1 MIASPKTNARRKS
14 PKRAAIIKAATE
26 EFLSRGFSGTSMDRI
41 AEVANVSKRTV
52 YDHFPSKDNLFQ
64 AIIDEILQRVEEMPS
79 HEYSEKKPLD
89 EQLLAIGNTFA
100 TTITGK
106 DFMKLSRVVISR
118 FIQSPEWAQN
128 TLKAHSRLRQDMIA
142 FFKAGKKDGR
152 LKISNPEKA
161 AAQFCGLIK
170 EIAFWPE
177 LMAGQEPISTRERNA
192 AVKAAVEMFLDH
204 YRKS

>member
-1 MIASPKTNARRKS
+1 MIAKPRKNTRRKS
-14 PKRAAIIKAATE
+14 PKRAAVIEAATE

-52 YDHFPSKDNLFQ
+52 YDHFPSKNDLFQ
-64 AIIDEILQRVEEMPS
+64 AIVDKILQQVEEMPS
-79 HEYSEKKPLD
+79 HKYSEEKPLD

-106 DFMKLSRVVISR
+106 DFMKLSRVVISH
-118 FIQSPEWAQN
+118 FIQAPEWAHN
-128 TLKAHSRLRQDMIA
+128 TLKAHARLRQDMIA
-142 FFKAGKKDGR
+142 FFKAGKKDDR
-152 LKISNPEKA
+152 LNIRNPEKA

>member
-1 MIASPKTNARRKS
+1 MITSPKTNARRKS

-64 AIIDEILQRVEEMPS
+64 AIVDEILQRVEEMPS
-79 HEYSEKKPLD
+79 HEYSEEKPLD

-100 TTITGK
+100 KTITGK

-118 FIQSPEWAQN
+118 FIQSPEWAHN